1 MKKNSF
7 LEKVMELVPVV
18 FFITLLAALI
28 CSLYSNRKLEK
39 QIIERDQTIQKLS
52 FRSDLVEEFFDIEY
66 DSITHTTSYSLKSS
80 KKNHIIPQ
88 QDSTQQV
95 FTQGDKLL
103 SAQDVV
109 DEYNKLLGQYN
120 ELADEYNAIV
130 KDYNELNNKYKR
142 LIKEYNVAYN
152 DKMRQIQ
159 ELKAVLGRI
168 EKTYDIQ
175 YVITRDSTQSAIV
188 LMNTERI
195 DSALMLLPYYR
206 DKLKK
211 VSDDTW
217 TIEHY

>member
-1 MKKNSF
+1 MKNSIIKKLLLF
-7 LEKVMELVPVV
+7 VPILFVIV
-18 FFITLLAALI
+18 LLAAF
-28 CSLYSNRKLEK
+28 LYSIYYIDRLEE
-39 QIIERDQTIQKLS
+39 QIYERDKTIQELT
-52 FRSDLVEEFFDIEY
+52 FMSDLVEEFFDIEY
-66 DSITHTTSYSLKSS
+66 DSITHTTSYTLKDS
-80 KKNHIIPQ
+80 KKNYIIPQ
-88 QDSTQQV
+88 QDSTQQM

-103 SAQDVV
+103 SANEVV

-120 ELADEYNAIV
+120 ELADEYNALV
-130 KDYNELNNKYKR
+130 RNYNELSYKYKK
-142 LIKEYNVAYN
+142 IVKEYNVAYN

-168 EKTYDIQ
+168 EKSYDIQ
-175 YVITRDSTQSAIV
+175 YVITRDSTQSVIV